1 MKFDKESKGILPY
14 FLIAFVMILLTYG
27 FKKGLITMSAFF
39 ILLCYC
45 GSSRLANCFSYCLY
59 LAW

>member
-27 FKKGLITMSAFF
+27 FKKGLITMSAFYF
-39 ILLCYC
+39 VVLL
-45 GSSRLANCFSYCLY
+45 
-59 LAW
+59 W